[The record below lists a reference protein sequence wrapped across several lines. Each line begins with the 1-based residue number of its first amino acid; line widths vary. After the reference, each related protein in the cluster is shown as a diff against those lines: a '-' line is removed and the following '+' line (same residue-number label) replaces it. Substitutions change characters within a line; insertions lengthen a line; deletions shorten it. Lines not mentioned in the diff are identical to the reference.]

1 MAKVS
6 VGLYRCFR
14 KQSCFPARATKETAK
29 ADKRI
34 EREFIYWFQVGGDFF
49 ENELHRLLCSC
60 TEKRPVVT
68 CLVHG
73 LFLSSFSETPVS
85 CDFVHR
91 EVSL

>member
-6 VGLYRCFR
+6 VGRYGFFR
-14 KQSCFPARATKETAK
+14 KQSCSPAKATKEPAK

-34 EREFIYWFQVGGDFF
+34 ECEFIYWFQVGGDFF
-49 ENELHRLLCSC
+49 EKEFHRLLCSC
-60 TEKRPVVT
+60 TEKHPAVT

-73 LFLSSFSETPVS
+73 LFLSSFSEAPVS